1 MSAQMSTASTPMMEV
16 SIARLGDGEPLVYL
30 HDVLFDLV
38 SSDGVPPVLLETL
51 ARSFGGVAPALPGF
65 RDVKEIASFQSV
77 GDYVLLLRD
86 LFNKLGL
93 QRPHVVGTGLGGWL
107 AAELAVFYPEQLGT
121 LTLVNSFGLRVE
133 DHPTA
138 RFFDA
143 AAPNALGGRK
153 EIRELL
159 FMSPDAAPG
168 KDLLPD
174 FPDDVTNERFFTHV
188 HAASRI
194 GWQPPAFYDPH
205 LLGRLERISVPTHV
219 VWAEGNKV
227 VDLAHAHAFEVGIAG
242 AQLTVIDGAGYAIA
256 VEQPEALASAITTFL
271 DKNGTPS
278 KASASNSS

>member
-1 MSAQMSTASTPMMEV
+1 MMDV

-38 SSDGVPPVLLETL
+38 SSDGEAPVLLEAL
-51 ARSFGGVAPALPGF
+51 APSYSVVAPALPGF
-65 RDVKEIASFQSV
+65 RDVKEIATFQSV

-93 QRPHVVGTGLGGWL
+93 QRPHVVGTGFGGWL

-121 LTLVNSFGLRVE
+121 LTLVNSFGLRVA

-174 FPDDVTNERFFTHV
+174 FPDDVTNERFFTQV

-227 VDLAHAHAFEVGIAG
+227 VDLAHARAFEVGIAD

-256 VEQPEALASAITTFL
+256 VEQPEELASAISTFL

-278 KASASNSS
+278 KASASISS